1 MENENMPVIQEEE
14 KAAGQKATKRM
25 PRIGLPV
32 SGRIHIPCKGR
43 KDIEFTGR
51 LLAEEEEAHKKNP
64 KNKDRWTRLSV
75 YEVDTTGKTRVSV
88 AVASHLPFP
97 GKMWNR
103 FMWRKCAGSLE
114 IWTRFS
120 KIPPSKRIFM
130 KNWGSRTL
138 WLKPLINNVC

>member
-14 KAAGQKATKRM
+14 KAGGQKATKRM

-97 GKMWNR
+97 GKNVEPVYVAEVCR
-103 FMWRKCAGSLE
+103 QFGDLDKVFKDSTL
-114 IWTRFS
+114 
-120 KIPPSKRIFM
+120 K
-130 KNWGSRTL
+130 KNLYEKLGISHLMVETL
-138 WLKPLINNVC
+138 N